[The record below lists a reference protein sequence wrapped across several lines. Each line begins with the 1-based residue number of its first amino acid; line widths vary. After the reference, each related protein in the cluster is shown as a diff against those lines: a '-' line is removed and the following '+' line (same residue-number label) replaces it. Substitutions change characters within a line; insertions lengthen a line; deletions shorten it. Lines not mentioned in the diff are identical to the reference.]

1 MFATVAQACGRLTPH
16 STTYCARQRW
26 IAADDRLAPAGDQT
40 PARADDRPSAHGP
53 VDHPVN
59 LAGVIEL
66 SRAGARP
73 RIRPAA
79 RGCVAGAG
87 EGEQRADAA
96 RGSRSRGGG
105 RSRELVAFVPFC
117 LFATAADAWAEQ
129 CVAPARSRRWRGMG
143 LRRTGRRVAD
153 RLAAAAARRRR
164 GSACLQSLVSRRLGC
179 TRLGSRLA
187 DLCRTRALPAGRG
200 RAMTCGGAMAASRMP
215 ARSPVR
221 PRRHRCRMRSKT
233 AERTGG
239 RPNRGRRRLR
249 FGTRRGRRRPLKPRR
264 HQAEERERHGSD
276 DRQLPDAHLSR
287 TREPVTRRDS
297 LAWRTALPA
306 LLRLPVEA
314 RVVARGLTDR
324 RPFEWVLDRPTA
336 LVPKIIGTRRPLHDP
351 RVPARGVTRPRRGVQ
366 TERDELL
373 LRADPIARERNDVAV
388 ARVVGLDLPGAMAV
402 RFQCFAGPYKTA
414 TRWRPPGAVA
424 YHS

>member
-1 MFATVAQACGRLTPH
+1 M
-16 STTYCARQRW
+16 
-26 IAADDRLAPAGDQT
+26 
-40 PARADDRPSAHGP
+40 
-53 VDHPVN
+53 
-59 LAGVIEL
+59 
-66 SRAGARP
+66 
-73 RIRPAA
+73 
-79 RGCVAGAG
+79 
-87 EGEQRADAA
+87 
-96 RGSRSRGGG
+96 
-105 RSRELVAFVPFC
+105 
-117 LFATAADAWAEQ
+117 
-129 CVAPARSRRWRGMG
+129 APARSRRWRGMG

-336 LVPKIIGTRRPLHDP
+336 LVPKIIGTAGRSMTRVSPPAASPGLGEESKPNGTSSSCGPIQSRGNGTTLLWRESSGLTSPVRWPSDSNVLQVLTKP
-351 RVPARGVTRPRRGVQ
+351 RHVGVLQAR
-366 TERDELL
+366 
-373 LRADPIARERNDVAV
+373 
-388 ARVVGLDLPGAMAV
+388 
-402 RFQCFAGPYKTA
+402 
-414 TRWRPPGAVA
+414 
-424 YHS
+424 